1 MKYDLKC
8 FIQHKAARHTVSDK
22 KKNNE
27 RKERKF
33 IAKKR
38 KLRTCLSVSNITA
51 LLSIFFLF
59 LYILKKLTP
68 TRSSAYSRCVCLISA
83 KKKCFCFLPDY
94 LVEIY
99 LFEFVELFIACRAC
113 FLGEM

>member
-51 LLSIFFLF
+51 LLSIFFCSFTF
-59 LYILKKLTP
+59 LKSSLLLIRQLTL
-68 TRSSAYSRCVCLISA
+68 AVCASFLP
-83 KKKCFCFLPDY
+83 KKCFCFLPDY